1 VRRPERILYQLE
13 ESCRPEVPSILLH
26 VYCDESYD
34 ASHTVYTLAG
44 FLGHEDEWAGLV
56 DQWSARCSLDGI
68 SCYHA
73 TECAGQWGE
82 FSGLPQE
89 KCIAL
94 NSDLITYLAKSKL
107 AGFGISISYRD
118 FEEISQENDRARDF
132 LGPSPYYLG
141 MQILVIRCCHEIKME
156 STDYTLAFFFDQNEE
171 VSGRAKALYDEVRK
185 RNPGLDT
192 YMRSLTYADKR
203 KLVPLQ
209 IADELAF
216 ETMKNAQ
223 GILEGRR
230 DRKPIARL
238 KGAKVLCSLEM
249 LGRSGLEQIA
259 RDGKLNII

>member
-1 VRRPERILYQLE
+1 M
-13 ESCRPEVPSILLH
+13 PSILLH

-34 ASHTVYTLAG
+34 ASHTIYTLAG
-44 FLGHEDEWAGLV
+44 FLAHKDEWDKLAY
-56 DQWSARCSLDGI
+56 QWSARCSLDGI

-82 FSGLPQE
+82 FSLLPQE

-118 FEEISQENDRARDF
+118 FDKISQENGRALDF

-156 STDYTLAFFFDQNEE
+156 TTDYTLAFFFDQNEE
-171 VSGRAKALYDEVRK
+171 ASGRAKALYDKVRK
-185 RNPGLDT
+185 RNCELDA
-192 YMRSLTYADKR
+192 YMGSLTYADKR

-223 GILEGRR
+223 GILKGRP

-238 KGAKVLCSLEM
+238 KEARVLCSLEM
-249 LGRSGLEQIA
+249 LGRSELEQIC
-259 RDGKLNII
+259 RDGKLNIL